1 MTESI
6 QYERDLRSASK
17 EWRRTKESSVKWSQ
31 GSRPLAGVR
40 RGEPED
46 ARMAPE
52 HMYAK
57 RRPEKM
63 VTPTKEMKLAM
74 GLYSRNRRV
83 PMYERSDI
91 QDAVVDSSPDLLSP
105 GVPPPDAGVLYSFD
119 RADTPG
125 RPLTLDVFVK
135 NTGGKETEKL
145 VEREYEVLDG
155 NGEAVKGRKA
165 RAVLRKSRSSGTA
178 AGAGE
183 GRKDGEQEGVEVE
196 DGFELI

>member
-1 MTESI
+1 
-6 QYERDLRSASK
+6 
-17 EWRRTKESSVKWSQ
+17 
-31 GSRPLAGVR
+31 
-40 RGEPED
+40 
-46 ARMAPE
+46 
-52 HMYAK
+52 
-57 RRPEKM
+57 
-63 VTPTKEMKLAM
+63 M
-74 GLYSRNRRV
+74 GLSSRNRRV

-91 QDAVVDSSPDLLSP
+91 QDAVVDSSLDLLSP

-135 NTGGKETEKL
+135 NTSGKETEKL

-165 RAVLRKSRSSGTA
+165 RAVLRKSGSSGTA

-183 GRKDGEQEGVEVE
+183 GRKDGEQEGTEVE